1 VSTSEESK
9 KDESFKMNE
18 ILTRLRLNESKK
30 STAKSNPPAEP
41 KKEPKKVNKLL
52 ASLNGQSQALSTQR
66 IDLIDESD
74 FDGPKYGERSSSS
87 DLYKPATEVF
97 DMISSEDHGE
107 VGTSQLED
115 ASEILRV
122 KRELAAAKFM
132 ISRQEQE
139 LAETR
144 KLKHIMD
151 QAMGPPSEA
160 DFANRTDITEQ
171 TISHL
176 QNAFN
181 ASARPFTSRTDS
193 WAPQEDFRSDNSD
206 GLSAG
211 SYNRGRSIWNNSA
224 QPVFSSGAN
233 TAAQTSLF
241 TGPRGGLGP
250 ELNTSYSN
258 QGFDNPNSLGLNQR
272 MVPGSAAPS
281 CGFDGRYGNDR
292 IPGPGQNIGLRRTM
306 TQFNRTGPNFGNR
319 PTPYGSY
326 PTPLTNLH
334 PASITPIGFPA
345 PVGYQARPIRSPLSP
360 TMSDFTSGSLAPL
373 SGPWSSVSLPLAPL
387 PEGNTFTDSLR

>member
-1 VSTSEESK
+1 
-9 KDESFKMNE
+9 MNE

-30 STAKSNPPAEP
+30 STAKPNPPAEP

-52 ASLNGQSQALSTQR
+52 TSLNGQSQALSNQR

-74 FDGPKYGERSSSS
+74 PDGPKYEECSSGS
-87 DLYKPATEVF
+87 DLYKPATEFF
-97 DMISSEDHGE
+97 DVASSKDRNEA
-107 VGTSQLED
+107 GTSQLED

-122 KRELAAAKFM
+122 KQELAAAKFM

-160 DFANRTDITEQ
+160 DFANRTDVTEQ

-176 QNAFN
+176 QSAFN

-193 WAPQEDFRSDNSD
+193 WATQEDFRSDNSD

-211 SYNRGRSIWNNSA
+211 SYNRGRSIWNNSV
-224 QPVFSSGAN
+224 QPAFPSGVN

-241 TGPRGGLGP
+241 NDPRGGLGP

-258 QGFDNPNSLGLNQR
+258 QGVDNPNSFGLNQR

-281 CGFDGRYGNDR
+281 CRFGGRYGNDR
-292 IPGPGQNIGLRRTM
+292 IPVPGQNIGLRRAM
-306 TQFNRTGPNFGNR
+306 TQFNRTGPNFGNHQ
-319 PTPYGSY
+319 TPYGSY
-326 PTPLTNLH
+326 PTALTNMH
-334 PASITPIGFPA
+334 PAAITPIGIPA
-345 PVGYQARPIRSPLSP
+345 PVGYQARPIRSPLPP
-360 TMSDFTSGSLAPL
+360 TMSDFTSGSLPAL
-373 SGPWSSVSLPLAPL
+373 GSSWSPVSPSSCALA
-387 PEGNTFTDSLR
+387 

>member
-1 VSTSEESK
+1 MVSASDESK

-18 ILTRLRLNESKK
+18 ILARLRLNESKK
-30 STAKSNPPAEP
+30 STAKPNPPAEP
-41 KKEPKKVNKLL
+41 KKEQKRVNKLL
-52 ASLNGQSQALSTQR
+52 TNLNGQSQALSKQH
-66 IDLIDESD
+66 IDLIDKSD
-74 FDGPKYGERSSSS
+74 SDGPKYEERTSGSS
-87 DLYKPATEVF
+87 LYKPATESF
-97 DMISSEDHGE
+97 DAISSEDHNE
-107 VGTSQLED
+107 AGTSQLED

-122 KRELAAAKFM
+122 KQELAAAKSM

-144 KLKHIMD
+144 KLKHTMD

-176 QNAFN
+176 QSAFN
-181 ASARPFTSRTDS
+181 ASARPFACRTDF
-193 WAPQEDFRSDNSD
+193 WAPQEDSRSDNSD

-224 QPVFSSGAN
+224 QPVFPSGLN

-241 TGPRGGLGP
+241 NDPRGGLGP
-250 ELNTSYSN
+250 EWNTGYSN
-258 QGFDNPNSLGLNQR
+258 REFENPNSLGMNQR

-292 IPGPGQNIGLRRTM
+292 IPAPGQNIGLRRTM
-306 TQFNRTGPNFGNR
+306 SQFNRAGPNFGNR
-319 PTPYGSY
+319 QTSYGSY

-334 PASITPIGFPA
+334 PASIAPIGIPA
-345 PVGYQARPIRSPLSP
+345 PVGYQTRPIRPPLSP
-360 TMSDFTSGSLAPL
+360 TISNFTSGSLPAL
-373 SGPWSSVSLPLAPL
+373 GSPWSSVSLPLA
-387 PEGNTFTDSLR
+387 